1 LSQGQTPLTA
11 AQKQEYIEATNQLKL
26 LDDRRRLLLMRT
38 GDEYVTDPPKL
49 TPKP

>member
-1 LSQGQTPLTA
+1 MPNGSGLTA
-11 AQKQEYIEATNQLKL
+11 EQKKEFIDADEPVEAA
-26 LDDRRRLLLMRT
+26 RRSPRAILART